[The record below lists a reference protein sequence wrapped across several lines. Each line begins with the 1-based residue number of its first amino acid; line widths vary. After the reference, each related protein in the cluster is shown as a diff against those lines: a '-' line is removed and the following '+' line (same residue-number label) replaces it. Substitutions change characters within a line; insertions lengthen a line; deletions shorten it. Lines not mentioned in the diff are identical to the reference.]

1 MTTHIQRSA
10 LLPYPAQFLYDL
22 VTDLLAED
30 PHRTSRQIQFGKLLP
45 DG

>member
-22 VTDLLAED
+22 VNDVARYPGISAVVL
-30 PHRTSRQIQFGKLLP
+30 FG
-45 DG
+45 